1 MLHPNALFHSGIY
14 SYNNSALLWSLISDC
29 YNVRFLVFHCPAV
42 RDAVKRHFFMR
53 SSSHFYFLFSIF
65 LCAFAGAFSALFA
78 QIENPSQTALQFG
91 KGTSERF
98 TLRANFNDSTFFLSH
113 ALVIPHSER
122 VYLDSTQLTAGKDYV
137 MLLSPA
143 RVVVN
148 KKMLEKLIDK
158 DSTILVYYNYFP
170 FTFRDV
176 YKHREV
182 LIVKDTSNGKEIFA
196 TRQSQALTISNIFGS
211 NLQKSGS
218 IFRGFT
224 IGSNQDL
231 QLNSGFRLQMS
242 GKLSNDIDVVAALT
256 DENTPLQPEGNTQTL
271 QEIDQVYVELRST
284 NYGATLGDFY
294 FNMNGGEFAAI
305 SRKLQGAKGV
315 GLFNAGKFSDSVVVS
330 GASAKGK
337 YFTNTFMGIDGVQ
350 GPYRLSGKNNERNIV
365 VIAGTEKVYVDGN
378 LMTRG
383 DVNDYSIEYSTAEI
397 TFSSKRLITSASR
410 IVVDFEYSDRFY
422 ARNFFAVQSKTEY
435 SNNDV
440 SLTASYIQ
448 EGDDPSTP
456 IDITLSD
463 SDKALLAKSG
473 AQPAIRSGVMY
484 AGVDSVT
491 GIGRGQY
498 AQVDTVI
505 GDSVYRI
512 YKFATGT
519 PQALYNVAFSFVG
532 NGNGDYHRQALG
544 EYSFAGKGQGEY
556 LPITILPAPQ
566 LQQLV
571 DINTDARITKSL
583 SVNGEYAFSN
593 FNSNRFSALSN
604 SANTGNAI
612 KLSLSFQPADIQIG
626 SLHAGSLQF
635 SAMER
640 YLDRSFSPVDRIDN
654 VEFSRMWSIDSTVNL
669 QPSSEEIREA
679 NLSYSPVKPL
689 TVSGFLGTNDRGA
702 QFSSQRRGGAIAF
715 SADSLPS
722 FNYGL
727 TEISSQD
734 KTQQTSSNWIQQS
747 GGGSYTIGVFTPSVR
762 FQAENRKIGT
772 STVDSLNDASFSYT
786 SIAPKLEVHRLW
798 GMDASAGYE
807 LRDDN
812 AALNG
817 TLHSQAQSFIQ
828 SYSWLLHEIQ
838 DFSSTV
844 NVTIHDKVFQKAFT
858 QMSPDIHTLLV
869 RSQAR
874 YTPLRRSVDADV
886 LYEVSRQRSAK
897 LQRVF
902 YKVPKGEGEYIWVDG
917 NHNGIV
923 DYTDENDFQ
932 LSRYDGEYNVTTIPT
947 EQLFPIVG
955 IKSSARLQLT
965 PSRIFTDE
973 SSWFEKTLSQLSTE
987 TLFRVEEQSSDPDTK
1002 QLYLLNLKHFL
1013 NDETTILGAQT
1024 YQQDMYVFQNR
1035 RDFSMRFRFLQR
1047 RGLGQYNSGVE
1058 HSYNRERSTRIR
1070 FQLTKEIADQVDFVN
1085 KQDNV
1090 AATALSGRARE
1101 ISGNLLSSDL
1111 SYRPVQNIEVG
1122 FTLQTSSSEDFYP
1135 VPPVTANFN
1144 SQGIRT
1150 VFSFE
1155 GAGQARLDFSREE
1168 ITLENSAPTS
1178 VIPYEL
1184 TDGRDIGKT
1193 FLWGASLDYR
1203 ITGNIQSTLQYT
1215 GRTSKNGRIVHT
1227 GRAEVRA
1234 FF

>member
-1 MLHPNALFHSGIY
+1 
-14 SYNNSALLWSLISDC
+14 
-29 YNVRFLVFHCPAV
+29 
-42 RDAVKRHFFMR
+42 MR
-53 SSSHFYFLFSIF
+53 SDSHFRSYFFIV
-65 LCAFAGAFSALFA
+65 LCTVSGAFSTLVA
-78 QIENPSQTALQFG
+78 QEGATD
-91 KGTSERF
+91 RF
-98 TLRANFNDSTFFLSH
+98 KLSAGSNDTTFFLSQQ
-113 ALVIPHSER
+113 LVIPKTES
-122 VYLDSTQLTAGKDYV
+122 VYLDSILLTSEKNYI
-137 MLLSPA
+137 LKLSPA
-143 RVVVN
+143 RIVI
-148 KKMLEKLIDK
+148 KRKSLESFIEK
-158 DSTILVYYNYFP
+158 DSIIIIHYNYFP
-170 FTFRDV
+170 FTFRSI
-176 YKHREV
+176 YRHRET
-182 LIVKDTSNGKEIFA
+182 LIVKDTSNGKELFA
-196 TRQSQALTISNIFGS
+196 TRQSQPLTLSNIFGD

-242 GKLSNDIDVVAALT
+242 GKLSNDIDIVAALT

-294 FNMNGGEFAAI
+294 FDMNGGEFATI
-305 SRKLQGAKGV
+305 NRKLQGAKGV
-315 GLFNAGKFSDSVVVS
+315 GSFNSGKFSNSVVVS

-397 TFSSKRLITSASR
+397 TFSSKKLITSASR

-422 ARNFFAVQSKTEY
+422 ARNFFAAQSKTQY
-435 SNNDV
+435 SNDDV

-473 AQPAIRSGVMY
+473 AQPAIKSGVVY
-484 AGVDSVT
+484 VGADSVT

-498 AQVDTVI
+498 AQIDTLV
-505 GDSVYRI
+505 GDSVYTM
-512 YKFATGT
+512 YKFVTGT

-556 LPITILPAPQ
+556 LPIIILPAPQ

-571 DINTDARITKSL
+571 DVNTEAHITKNL
-583 SVNGEYAFSN
+583 NVGGEYAFSN
-593 FNSNRFSALSN
+593 FNSNRFSSLSN
-604 SANTGNAI
+604 SQNSGNAL
-612 KLSLSFQPADIQIG
+612 KLSLSFQPTNIRLG
-626 SLHAGSLQF
+626 SLNVGSLQF

-640 YLDRSFSPVDRIDN
+640 YLDQNFSPIDRIDN

-689 TVSGFLGTNDRGA
+689 TVSGFLGTNDHGA
-702 QFSSQRRGGAIAF
+702 QFSSQRRGGSVVF
-715 SADSLPS
+715 TGDSLPS
-722 FNYGL
+722 FDYGL

-734 KTQQTSSNWIQQS
+734 KTQQTSGNWIQQN
-747 GGGSYTIGVFTPSVR
+747 GGASYTIGSFIPSFR
-762 FQAENRKIGT
+762 YQAEQRRIGT
-772 STVDSLNDASFSYT
+772 PAADSLNDASFSYT
-786 SIAPKLEVHRLW
+786 SIAPKLDARNLW

-807 LRDDN
+807 LRNDN
-812 AALNG
+812 AALHG
-817 TLHSQAQSFIQ
+817 TLRSQAQSFTQ

-838 DFSSTV
+838 DFSSNV
-844 NVTIHDKVFQKAFT
+844 NVTIHDKVFQREFA
-858 QMSPDIHTLLV
+858 QVENLLGVSPDIHTLLV

-874 YTPLRRSVDADV
+874 YAPLHRSVDADI
-886 LYEVSRQRSAK
+886 LYEVSRARSSK

-902 YKVPKGEGEYIWVDG
+902 YKVPVGEGQYIWVDG

-932 LSRYDGEYNVTTIPT
+932 LSRYDGEYNVTTVPT

-955 IKSSARLQLT
+955 VKSSMRLQLT

-973 SSWFEKTLSQLSTE
+973 HSWFDETLSQLSTE

-1024 YQQDMYVFQNR
+1024 FQQDMYVFQNR
-1035 RDFSMRFRFLQR
+1035 RDFSVRFRFLQR

-1058 HSYNRERSTRIR
+1058 HNYNRERSTRIR

-1090 AATALSGRARE
+1090 ASALSDRARE

-1111 SYRPVQNIEVG
+1111 SYRPVQNVEVG

-1135 VPPVTANFN
+1135 MPPVTANFN
-1144 SQGIRT
+1144 SEGIRT

-1168 ITLENSAPTS
+1168 ITLENSLPTTI
-1178 VIPYEL
+1178 VPYEL
-1184 TDGRDIGKT
+1184 TDGRDVGKT

-1215 GRTSKNGRIVHT
+1215 GRTSKNGKIVHT

>member
-1 MLHPNALFHSGIY
+1 M
-14 SYNNSALLWSLISDC
+14 
-29 YNVRFLVFHCPAV
+29 
-42 RDAVKRHFFMR
+42 
-53 SSSHFYFLFSIF
+53 
-65 LCAFAGAFSALFA
+65 LFA
-78 QIENPSQTALQFG
+78 QVVNPNGVANPIGIAPPLG
-91 KGTSERF
+91 EGAAERF
-98 TLRANFNDSTFFLSH
+98 KLSANPNDSTFSLSH
-113 ALVIPHSER
+113 PLVIPNSER
-122 VYLDSTQLTAGKDYV
+122 VYLGSTQLTEGKDFS
-137 MLLSPA
+137 MSPSPA
-143 RVVVN
+143 RVVIN
-148 KKMLEKLIDK
+148 RKMLEKLIDK
-158 DSTILVYYNYFP
+158 DSIISVYYNYFP
-170 FTFRDV
+170 FTFRDI
-176 YKHREV
+176 YRHRETLV
-182 LIVKDTSNGKEIFA
+182 MKDTSSGKEIFA
-196 TRQSQALTISNIFGS
+196 TRQSQALTLSNIFG
-211 NLQKSGS
+211 NDLQKSGS

-231 QLNSGFRLQMS
+231 QLNSGFRLQLS
-242 GKLSNDIDVVAALT
+242 GKLSSDIDVVAALT

-294 FNMNGGEFAAI
+294 FDMNGGEFAAI
-305 SRKLQGAKGV
+305 NRKLQGAKGV
-315 GLFNAGKFSDSVVVS
+315 GSFNAGKFSDSVVVS
-330 GASAKGK
+330 GASSKGK

-422 ARNFFAVQSKTEY
+422 ARNFFAVQSKTQY

-473 AQPAIRSGVMY
+473 AQPAIKSGVVY

-498 AQVDTVI
+498 ARADTVI
-505 GDSVYRI
+505 GDSVYTI
-512 YKFATGT
+512 YKFVTGT
-519 PQALYNVAFSFVG
+519 PQALYNVAFTFVG

-612 KLSLSFQPADIQIG
+612 KLSLSFQPTNIQIG
-626 SLHAGSLQF
+626 SMNAGSLQF

-640 YLDRSFSPVDRIDN
+640 YLDQSFSPVDRIND

-679 NLSYSPVKPL
+679 NLSYSPIKPL
-689 TVSGFLGTNDRGA
+689 TVSGFLGTNDHGA
-702 QFSSQRRGGAIAF
+702 QFSSQRRGGSVAF

-722 FNYGL
+722 FDYGL
-727 TEISSQD
+727 TEISSQVENPFGD
-734 KTQQTSSNWIQQS
+734 KAQQTNSNWIQQS
-747 GGGSYTIGVFTPSVR
+747 GGASYTIGSFIPSLR
-762 FQAENRKIGT
+762 FQAEQRRIGT
-772 STVDSLNDASFSYT
+772 PAADSLNDASFSYT
-786 SIAPKLEVHRLW
+786 SIAPKLDARNLW

-807 LRDDN
+807 FRNDN
-812 AALNG
+812 AALHG
-817 TLHSQAQSFIQ
+817 TLHPQAQSFTQ

-838 DFSSTV
+838 DFSSNV

-858 QMSPDIHTLLV
+858 QTENSLWASPDIHTLLV

-886 LYEVSRQRSAK
+886 LYEVSRERSAK

-902 YKVPKGEGEYIWVDG
+902 YKVPVGEGQYIWVDG

-932 LSRYDGEYNVTTIPT
+932 LSRYDGEYNVTTVPT

-955 IKSSARLQLT
+955 VKSSARLQLM
-965 PSRIFTDE
+965 PSRIFTGE
-973 SSWFEKTLSQLSTE
+973 SSWLEKTLSQLSTE

-1024 YQQDMYVFQNR
+1024 FQQDMYVFQNR

-1047 RGLGQYNSGVE
+1047 RGLGQYNSGAE

-1070 FQLTKEIADQVDFVN
+1070 FQLTQEIADQVDFVN

-1090 AATALSGRARE
+1090 AAAVLSGRARE

-1111 SYRPVQNIEVG
+1111 SYRPQQNVEVG
-1122 FTLQTSSSEDFYP
+1122 FTLQTSQSEDFFP
-1135 VPPVTANFN
+1135 FPPINANFN
-1144 SQGIRT
+1144 SQAIRM

-1178 VIPYEL
+1178 VVPYEL
-1184 TDGRDIGKT
+1184 TDGRDVGKT

-1215 GRTSKNGRIVHT
+1215 GRTSKNGKIVHT